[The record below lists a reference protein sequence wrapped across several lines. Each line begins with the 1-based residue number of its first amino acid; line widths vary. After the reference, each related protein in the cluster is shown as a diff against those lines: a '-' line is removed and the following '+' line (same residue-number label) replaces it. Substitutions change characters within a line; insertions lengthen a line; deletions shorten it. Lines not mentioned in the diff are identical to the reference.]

1 MKEFIEILKERG
13 IIDYLKL
20 VITLIPPPKDL
31 NAEEIKLVRAFAAY
45 DYVEMEMNRD
55 YDLRIVFDKACYKL
69 GRKALIE
76 ELENILEGK

>member
-20 VITLIPPPKDL
+20 VITIIPPPKDL

-45 DYVEMEMNRD
+45 DYVKMEMGGND
-55 YDLRIVFDKACYKL
+55 ELKSAFCKACYKL
-69 GRKALIE
+69 GQKALIK